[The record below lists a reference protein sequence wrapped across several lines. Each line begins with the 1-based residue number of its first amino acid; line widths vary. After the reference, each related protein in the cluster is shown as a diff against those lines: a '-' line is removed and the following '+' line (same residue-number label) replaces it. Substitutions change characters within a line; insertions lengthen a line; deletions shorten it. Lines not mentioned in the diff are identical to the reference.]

1 MLVQNIETID
11 KNLLNLYLNS
21 QSEVPSTYAEDSFS
35 GERYVS
41 IEKQS
46 ASFLTAFIEGKL
58 VIDPFAFDTMA
69 QYLKILKSS
78 SFEPIVQIL
87 SKAEKKYKI
96 AVLEYHKAQ
105 EAAQALAAKKQAH
118 IQYLSAN
125 QFAILQKKE
134 AHQLSSSDLLLIKEL
149 LQNVTAYKT
158 KFLKDK
164 LNSLIQNKINKTLSG
179 ELSADD
185 DFAKLAK
192 SCGSLRQLQAL
203 EKQNTVTKSRSSE
216 RHVTVTAA
224 AAPAHVS
231 SSHSVN
237 RTSYVSSGANND
249 MHSYTSYHTHE
260 DFSKPTTVPHSEPT
274 ADNPIKAEP
283 LQKNPAT
290 VASTAHEPTS
300 PAITERMAFLRQNNF
315 AILQSKQK
323 TSLTASDL
331 LLIDKMLNIEEKKS
345 SSRSSKRSTGFYSLA
360 ALHSFK
366 MAVNSLAQNI
376 IERTLKHQIAYT
388 DDVAK
393 LVHRFGTSQQK
404 LRFKNAKTDFEDQR
418 PLAHETAVTPS
429 TDLVNNPTMPVS
441 HSVKK
446 KTSFKTPWYKKAL
459 RVVAT
464 IAIATFASL
473 GFAKVLPSLLPHK
486 STGAKIKTEQKIK
499 QKKQP
504 QKVTTINFTDVQT
517 KSFQAPAKV
526 VAVDTKKDEAVTAA
540 TNDNNVLSAY
550 SSKNDDKFY
559 NRIAA
564 FKESQDKLGINLD
577 NLSDIVKSQIS
588 AGNIELSNTL
598 TFARAQYIVAFYAQY
613 PNSKAGR
620 ICRALLNQENV
631 SFNSHD
637 FQKWDKE
644 LGTFGTKF
652 RKTLGTKTTRFSP
665 MVHASAKVKQD
676 FIRLAKGKSI
686 G

>member
-46 ASFLTAFIEGKL
+46 ASFLTAFIEGNL
-58 VIDPFAFDTMA
+58 IIDPLAFDTMS

-87 SKAEKKYKI
+87 STAEKKHKL

-105 EAAQALAAKKQAH
+105 EAAQALAAKKKAH

-125 QFAILQKKE
+125 QFVILQKKE
-134 AHQLSSSDLLLIKEL
+134 ALQLSSSDLLLIKEL
-149 LQNVTAYKT
+149 LQYVTAYKT

-179 ELSADD
+179 ELSADA

-203 EKQNTVTKSRSSE
+203 EKRNAMAKNRNSE
-216 RHVTVTAA
+216 SHITVTAA
-224 AAPAHVS
+224 TIPVHVS
-231 SSHSVN
+231 SSYSVN
-237 RTSYVSSGANND
+237 RTPYMSSASKSNR
-249 MHSYTSYHTHE
+249 HSYTSYHTHE
-260 DFSKPTTVPHSEPT
+260 DFSKPTTVPHSEPI
-274 ADNPIKAEP
+274 ADNPIVAEP
-283 LQKNPAT
+283 LQKKTIT
-290 VASTAHEPTS
+290 VTSAAQEPTS
-300 PAITERMAFLRQNNF
+300 SAIAERMAFLRQNDF

-331 LLIDKMLNIEEKKS
+331 LLIDKMLEIEDKKS

-360 ALHSFK
+360 AIRGFK

-376 IERTLKHQIAYT
+376 IERTLKHKIAYT
-388 DDVAK
+388 DDVGK
-393 LVHRFGTSQQK
+393 LVHRFGTPQQQ
-404 LRFKNAKTDFEDQR
+404 LLFRNAKTDFEDHR
-418 PLAHETAVTPS
+418 PLVHKTAVTPS
-429 TDLVNNPTMPVS
+429 TDMVKNPTIPVS

-446 KTSFKTPWYKKAL
+446 KNSSKMPWYKKTL

-464 IAIATFASL
+464 VAIATLASL

-504 QKVTTINFTDVQT
+504 QKVATINFTDVQT
-517 KSFQAPAKV
+517 KRSQTPNKV
-526 VAVDTKKDEAVTAA
+526 VAINTKEDRAVTAA
-540 TNDNNVLSAY
+540 IDDNVLSAY
-550 SSKNDDKFY
+550 TSKNDDKFY

-564 FKESQDKLGINLD
+564 FRESQDKLGINLD

-588 AGNIELSNTL
+588 AGNIELSNTI

-613 PNSKAGR
+613 PGSKAGQ
-620 ICRALLNQENV
+620 ICRALLNHENV

-652 RKTLGTKTTRFSP
+652 RKTLGKKTTRFSP